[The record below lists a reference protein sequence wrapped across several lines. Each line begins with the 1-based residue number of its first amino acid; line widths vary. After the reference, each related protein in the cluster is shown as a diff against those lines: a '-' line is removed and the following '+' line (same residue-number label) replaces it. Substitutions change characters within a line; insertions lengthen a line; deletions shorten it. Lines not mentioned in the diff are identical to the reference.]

1 MAAEVKAS
9 TSCAGGAWG
18 KMVAIRED
26 EQKSLWT
33 AITRG
38 VKGSTGLK
46 RRRIGGE
53 RKHGHGSRKV
63 W

>member
-26 EQKSLWT
+26 EQKSLWA
-33 AITRG
+33 AIMRG
-38 VKGSTGLK
+38 TKGSVKGQNIKT
-46 RRRIGGE
+46 
-53 RKHGHGSRKV
+53 
-63 W
+63 